1 MKVSIISK
9 EQNPLIKRREVK
21 FSVDHSD
28 MGGTPSR
35 VEVSKQLASML
46 KAKSELVFVKNMA
59 TKTGSMAAVGE
70 ATVYD
75 TMEQAKLIEPEHVLA
90 RNKAPEKKPEESQ
103 SKEEQPKEEAS
114 EESEDGKEE
123 N

>member
-28 MGGTPSR
+28 IGGTPSR

-90 RNKAPEKKPEESQ
+90 RNNAPEKPEESQ

-123 N
+123 E